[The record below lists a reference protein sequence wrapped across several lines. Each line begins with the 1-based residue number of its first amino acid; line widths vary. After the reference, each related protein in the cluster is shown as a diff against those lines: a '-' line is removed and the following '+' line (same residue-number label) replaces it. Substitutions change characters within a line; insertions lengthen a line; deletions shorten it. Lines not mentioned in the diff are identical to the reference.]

1 MAIALKIHGSCIKYV
16 HDQAAAKAEL
26 MLVCRWVELSHIG
39 MLLLDDVDEK
49 RCVFTFDR
57 HADSSYG

>member
-1 MAIALKIHGSCIKYV
+1 
-16 HDQAAAKAEL
+16 
-26 MLVCRWVELSHIG
+26 VELSHIG